1 MIAGQ
6 KLRVARAEAKD
17 LYMAYSAANKATT
30 EVNKRVLKI
39 RADLAAE
46 EAKLLDCQ
54 SQAMEAH
61 QKHRSKDAEVAKWD
75 HIIRLKHLQVM
86 ELGRS
91 SGDYRSAD
99 TRLAANMMVEECL
112 LAENAVQSA
121 ASGGATCIDFDVT
134 VDLASE
140 EASKAKQW
148 RLQVEQE
155 QKEADKLRKAAEVEK
170 LRKAEIARKAKEA
183 ETARAR
189 AAAASEERQ
198 RQQLAE
204 TESNLQKQL
213 NDIQLQKRRVSGQQ
227 SLGARPKESVVSNE
241 VAGAERLR
249 VGREPARTEG
259 PRDGES
265 NIQTLNRLR
274 MTDVGKD
281 PLPRDSRQY
290 W

>member
-91 SGDYRSAD
+91 SGDYQSAD
-99 TRLAANMMVEECL
+99 TRLAVNMMVEECL
-112 LAENAVQSA
+112 LAENVVQSA
-121 ASGGATCIDFDVT
+121 ASVGATCIDFDVT
-134 VDLASE
+134 ADLARE
-140 EASKAKQW
+140 EASKAKKW

-155 QKEADKLRKAAEVEK
+155 QKEAEK
-170 LRKAEIARKAKEA
+170 SK
-183 ETARAR
+183 
-189 AAAASEERQ
+189 
-198 RQQLAE
+198 
-204 TESNLQKQL
+204 
-213 NDIQLQKRRVSGQQ
+213 
-227 SLGARPKESVVSNE
+227 VV
-241 VAGAERLR
+241 V
-249 VGREPARTEG
+249 
-259 PRDGES
+259 
-265 NIQTLNRLR
+265 
-274 MTDVGKD
+274 
-281 PLPRDSRQY
+281 
-290 W
+290 